1 MDERLIQWHMG
12 FTAAVDLELEENRED
27 LEYAKEYSLNSR
39 PLQADLLV
47 IRKNRGKPVAN
58 EIGRLFRGHNIM
70 EYKSPRDELDVDAF
84 YKAGAYAALY
94 KSYGKCS
101 DERKADDITV
111 SLVRHARPEGLF
123 EYFSGRGVKVSRP
136 YKGIY
141 YIEGC
146 VLFPTQVIVGKELDR
161 KAHVWLRALSG
172 GLGREEIKE
181 LLEKAE
187 GLGKK
192 QERELAGSVLEV
204 SLRAN
209 WEMIQEL
216 RGDEDMCQA
225 LMEIMEPEISKIRQE
240 IREKTREADA
250 REFEK
255 IREADARE
263 FEKIREKEARKLIS
277 CAVESFRDMGIGDER
292 IRETIMKN
300 YRLTEKE
307 AAEYLG

>member
-172 GLGREEIKE
+172 GLCREEIKE

-225 LMEIMEPEISKIRQE
+225 LMEIMEPEISKIR
-240 IREKTREADA
+240 EADA

-255 IREADARE
+255 IREE
-263 FEKIREKEARKLIS
+263 EARKLIS
-277 CAVESFRDMGIGDER
+277 CAVESFRDMGIGEDR
-292 IRETIMKN
+292 IREAIMKN

>member
-1 MDERLIQWHMG
+1 
-12 FTAAVDLELEENRED
+12 
-27 LEYAKEYSLNSR
+27 
-39 PLQADLLV
+39 
-47 IRKNRGKPVAN
+47 
-58 EIGRLFRGHNIM
+58 M

-172 GLGREEIKE
+172 GLCREEIKE

-255 IREADARE
+255 IREE
-263 FEKIREKEARKLIS
+263 EARKLIS

-292 IRETIMKN
+292 IREAIMKN

>member
-101 DERKADDITV
+101 DERKAEDITV

-123 EYFSGRGVKVSRP
+123 EYFSGKGVKVSRP

-141 YIEGC
+141 YIE
-146 VLFPTQVIVGKELDR
+146 
-161 KAHVWLRALSG
+161 
-172 GLGREEIKE
+172 
-181 LLEKAE
+181 
-187 GLGKK
+187 
-192 QERELAGSVLEV
+192 
-204 SLRAN
+204 
-209 WEMIQEL
+209 
-216 RGDEDMCQA
+216 
-225 LMEIMEPEISKIRQE
+225 
-240 IREKTREADA
+240 
-250 REFEK
+250 
-255 IREADARE
+255 
-263 FEKIREKEARKLIS
+263 
-277 CAVESFRDMGIGDER
+277 
-292 IRETIMKN
+292 
-300 YRLTEKE
+300 
-307 AAEYLG
+307 

>member
-172 GLGREEIKE
+172 GLCREEIKE

-187 GLGKK
+187 ELGKK

-225 LMEIMEPEISKIRQE
+225 LMEIMEPEISKIR
-240 IREKTREADA
+240 EADA

-255 IREADARE
+255 IREE
-263 FEKIREKEARKLIS
+263 EARKLIS
-277 CAVESFRDMGIGDER
+277 CAVESFRDMGIGEDR
-292 IRETIMKN
+292 IREAIMKN

>member
-27 LEYAKEYSLNSR
+27 LEYTKEYSLNSR

-47 IRKNRGKPVAN
+47 IRKDRGKPVAN

-172 GLGREEIKE
+172 GLCREEIKE

-225 LMEIMEPEISKIRQE
+225 LMEIMEPEISKIR
-240 IREKTREADA
+240 EADA

-255 IREADARE
+255 IREE
-263 FEKIREKEARKLIS
+263 EARKLIS
-277 CAVESFRDMGIGDER
+277 CAVESFRDMGIGEDR
-292 IRETIMKN
+292 IREAIMKN

>member
-47 IRKNRGKPVAN
+47 IRKDRGKPVAN

-172 GLGREEIKE
+172 GLCREEIKE

-225 LMEIMEPEISKIRQE
+225 LMEIMEPEISKIR
-240 IREKTREADA
+240 EADA

-255 IREADARE
+255 IREE
-263 FEKIREKEARKLIS
+263 EARKLIS

-292 IRETIMKN
+292 IREAIMKN

>member
-172 GLGREEIKE
+172 GLCREEIKE

-225 LMEIMEPEISKIRQE
+225 LMEIMEPEISKIR
-240 IREKTREADA
+240 EADA

-255 IREADARE
+255 IREA
-263 FEKIREKEARKLIS
+263 
-277 CAVESFRDMGIGDER
+277 
-292 IRETIMKN
+292 IMKN

>member
-47 IRKNRGKPVAN
+47 IRKDRGKPVAN

-172 GLGREEIKE
+172 GLCREEIKE

-187 GLGKK
+187 ELGKK

-225 LMEIMEPEISKIRQE
+225 LMEIMEPEISKIR
-240 IREKTREADA
+240 EADA

-255 IREADARE
+255 IREE
-263 FEKIREKEARKLIS
+263 EARKLIS
-277 CAVESFRDMGIGDER
+277 CAVESFRDMGIGEDR
-292 IRETIMKN
+292 IREAIMKN

>member
-1 MDERLIQWHMG
+1 MG
-12 FTAAVDLELEENRED
+12 FTAGGGLELEENRED

-47 IRKNRGKPVAN
+47 IRKDRGKPVAN

-225 LMEIMEPEISKIRQE
+225 LMEIMEPEISKIR
-240 IREKTREADA
+240 EADA

-255 IREADARE
+255 IREE
-263 FEKIREKEARKLIS
+263 EARKLIS

-292 IRETIMKN
+292 IREAIMKN

>member
-111 SLVRHARPEGLF
+111 SLVRHARPERLF

-172 GLGREEIKE
+172 GLCREEIKE

-225 LMEIMEPEISKIRQE
+225 LMEIMEPEISKIR
-240 IREKTREADA
+240 EADA

-255 IREADARE
+255 IREE
-263 FEKIREKEARKLIS
+263 EARKLIS
-277 CAVESFRDMGIGDER
+277 CAVESFRDMGIGEDR
-292 IRETIMKN
+292 IREAIMKN

>member
-27 LEYAKEYSLNSR
+27 LEYTKEYSLNSR

-47 IRKNRGKPVAN
+47 IRKDRGKPVAN

-187 GLGKK
+187 GLGTK

-225 LMEIMEPEISKIRQE
+225 LMEIMEPEISKIR
-240 IREKTREADA
+240 EADA

-255 IREADARE
+255 IREE
-263 FEKIREKEARKLIS
+263 EARKLIS
-277 CAVESFRDMGIGDER
+277 CAVESFRDMGIGEDR
-292 IRETIMKN
+292 IREAIMKN

>member
-225 LMEIMEPEISKIRQE
+225 LMEIMEPEISKIR
-240 IREKTREADA
+240 EADA

-255 IREADARE
+255 IREE
-263 FEKIREKEARKLIS
+263 EARKLIS
-277 CAVESFRDMGIGDER
+277 CAVESFRDMGIGEDR
-292 IRETIMKN
+292 IREAIMKN